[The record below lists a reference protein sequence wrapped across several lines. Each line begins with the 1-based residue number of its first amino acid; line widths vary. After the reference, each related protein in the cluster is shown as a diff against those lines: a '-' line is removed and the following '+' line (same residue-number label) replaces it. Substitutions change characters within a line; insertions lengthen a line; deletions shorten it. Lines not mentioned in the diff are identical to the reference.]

1 MPAAVDLN
9 VAEGAEAE
17 GARRATAASGS
28 SATLRASTPDPE
40 VPAQVTRRQFT
51 AEYRRGLL
59 KEADAC
65 KKPGALGA
73 LLRREGL
80 YSSHLANWRRQREQ
94 GELLAGRAR
103 TADPHPR

>member
-1 MPAAVDLN
+1 MNRMPAVVDL
-9 VAEGAEAE
+9 
-17 GARRATAASGS
+17 TAASGS

-40 VPAQVTRRQFT
+40 VPARVQRRQFT

-73 LLRREGL
+73 LRVISPAYRSSSAWGYLGGAMVCEG
-80 YSSHLANWRRQREQ
+80 
-94 GELLAGRAR
+94 
-103 TADPHPR
+103 